1 MAAATQD
8 GDLTVDLVGDRGID
22 WAVETVPIR
31 VQDIVSHT
39 TIIPQPMQSHGLSL
53 CPKRADGVKLGMEK
67 PDEAKR
73 EVTNERTTETDKP
86 TAICC

>member
-1 MAAATQD
+1 MPVIGNYVYHSLD
-8 GDLTVDLVGDRGID
+8 NL
-22 WAVETVPIR
+22 
-31 VQDIVSHT
+31 S
-39 TIIPQPMQSHGLSL
+39 GLSL
-53 CPKRADGVKLGMEK
+53 CPKRAEGVKLGMEK